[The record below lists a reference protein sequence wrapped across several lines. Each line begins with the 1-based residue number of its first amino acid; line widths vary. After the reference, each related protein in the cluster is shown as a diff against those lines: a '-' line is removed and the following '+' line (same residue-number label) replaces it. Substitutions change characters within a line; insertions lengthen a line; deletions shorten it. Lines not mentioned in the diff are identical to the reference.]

1 MHVSLN
7 KLKPYK
13 ILGKG
18 TQGLIISTYNNKYTV
33 KIYDKIYLN
42 SSMFINIVE
51 YLQKNKSLP
60 LTIYK
65 SYFFTINDNSFER
78 YIKNN
83 GMPEYFSLK
92 EHSNGT
98 TYNKTI
104 SPKLFE
110 IMKTYKMTLKEFLKD
125 FLKEHLKKKL
135 RENILKSLFQ
145 QGLITLVWL
154 YINKGI
160 IHNDISYDNFFI
172 QKTSK
177 KNIKFNIYNKEYN
190 IKLFGYYLI
199 IGDFGYAKS
208 IEFIHFENYIKNS
221 FNSKNIRYEL
231 NPLNDIYR
239 FLMLFKKTLKKSN
252 IKINNDYKDTE
263 KIARLHSKMLE
274 SYYKSSPDLDKNI
287 KIYKKNFFHF
297 INIEILNYYIY

>member
-1 MHVSLN
+1 MHISLN

-13 ILGKG
+13 ILGEG
-18 TQGLIISTYNNKYTV
+18 TQGLVISTYNNKYTV
-33 KIYDKIYLN
+33 KIYDKIYLS

-51 YLQKNKSLP
+51 YFQKNKSLP

-65 SYFFTINDNSFER
+65 SYFFTIKNNSFER

-83 GMPEYFSLK
+83 GLPEYFSLK
-92 EHSNGT
+92 KDANIIEG
-98 TYNKTI
+98 NKTI

-110 IMKTYKMTLKEFLKD
+110 IMKTYKMTLKEFLKEP
-125 FLKEHLKKKL
+125 LKEKL

-172 QKTSK
+172 QKTTK
-177 KNIKFNIYNKEYN
+177 KNIKFNIYNKVYN

-208 IEFIHFENYIKNS
+208 IEFIYFENYVKNS
-221 FNSKNIRYEL
+221 LNSKNIIYEL

-239 FLMLFKKTLKKSN
+239 FLMLFKKTLKKTN
-252 IKINNDYKDTE
+252 IKINDDYKDTE

-287 KIYKKNFFHF
+287 KIYKKNLFHF
-297 INIEILNYYIY
+297 INNEILNYYIY